1 MASSSAAP
9 PRVRDEAEYARWK
22 EGGRRDD
29 VGLERR
35 LARDIAGIVVSMD
48 VSRKVQICEAHHRA
62 RRLRRLAT
70 AALVVAALA
79 AAVALALYLVYRP
92 VRPQASV
99 SRAAV
104 YRLASANGSLATSFP
119 SAAPAPTH
127 ALAASVQFTLLLH
140 NPSDRASLLY
150 DGLVA
155 YAAYRGEP
163 VTPPAPLPPVVQD
176 RGADVVMS
184 PLLGGAA
191 VPVSPDTARALAAD
205 CAARRVQLR
214 LVVMGRVKYRSGPF
228 RSGWR
233 DLYVRCNVIVGLST
247 EAAVAGGGDVPLL
260 EYPRC
265 AVDA

>member
-1 MASSSAAP
+1 
-9 PRVRDEAEYARWK
+9 
-22 EGGRRDD
+22 
-29 VGLERR
+29 
-35 LARDIAGIVVSMD
+35 MD
-48 VSRKVQICEAHHRA
+48 VSRKARVCEAHHRA

-70 AALVVAALA
+70 AALAVAALA
-79 AAVALALYLVYRP
+79 AAAALVLYLVYRP
-92 VRPQASV
+92 VMPQASV
-99 SRAAV
+99 PRAAV
-104 YRLASANGSLATSFP
+104 YRLALASAAANASF
-119 SAAPAPTH
+119 AAPAAH

-163 VTPPAPLPPVVQD
+163 ATPPAPLPPVAQD
-176 RGADVVMS
+176 RGADVAMS

-191 VPVSPDTARALAAD
+191 VPVSSDAARALAAD

-214 LVVMGRVKYRSGPF
+214 LVVMGRVKYSSGPF

-233 DLYVRCNVIVGLST
+233 DLYVRCNVVVGLST
-247 EAAVAGGGDVPLL
+247 EAAVAGGGGGDVPLL